1 MKPLYKLSVITIVII
16 SLGFLPGDNDI
27 YFQISK
33 NIELFGRIYKEVA
46 VNYVEDVD
54 PEEFMLAGIKGMLS
68 SLDPYTNFIDENLQ
82 KDIDV
87 ITKGKYGGI
96 GASVGIRNSEVTIVD
111 LLEGYSAQRQGIKI
125 GDIISKIDENNISV
139 ENYERLTEFLKGEP
153 GTSVNI
159 LIKRDGESKLMNF
172 NILREEIEVKNLTYY
187 GFVPENSDNVYLKL
201 SSFNRSA
208 GDEVKKALVE
218 LKSAKNIGSIIL
230 DLRGSAGG
238 LLDAAIDVS
247 EKFLKKDVNFFI
259 NLHKTVM
266 VYLQTWV

>member
-1 MKPLYKLSVITIVII
+1 MKPLYKLAVITIVII
-16 SLGFLPGDNDI
+16 SLGFLPGDSDI

-82 KDIDV
+82 KDIDI

-125 GDIISKIDENNISV
+125 GDVITKIDENNISIG
-139 ENYERLTEFLKGEP
+139 NYERLTEFLKGEP

-159 LIKRDGESKLMNF
+159 LIKRDGESKPINF

-187 GFVPENSDNVYLKL
+187 GFVPENSGNAYL
-201 SSFNRSA
+201 
-208 GDEVKKALVE
+208 
-218 LKSAKNIGSIIL
+218 
-230 DLRGSAGG
+230 
-238 LLDAAIDVS
+238 
-247 EKFLKKDVNFFI
+247 
-259 NLHKTVM
+259 
-266 VYLQTWV
+266 